1 MSLTS
6 RWQQLERGELCVACR
21 DYIRISGVAKLN
33 FMFLGCWAE
42 ITLNAL
48 TASSIRLR
56 HSLVLLS
63 PHPLSEKRRIIA
75 SFENVQHSFRCWGMA
90 HLLSKYFKSC
100 IAAKPPATN
109 NSGTQC
115 HHDGK
120 SGIVRPR
127 LKRFVWPKVTPPKL
141 KLLFRTAV
149 FIAFTAFAVFFR
161 GGEEEKKTKPPV
173 TDQPTERPAIRC
185 WLAVWLTD

>member
-1 MSLTS
+1 MSPS
-6 RWQQLERGELCVACR
+6 PPP
-21 DYIRISGVAKLN
+21 LN
-33 FMFLGCWAE
+33 
-42 ITLNAL
+42 
-48 TASSIRLR
+48 
-56 HSLVLLS
+56 
-63 PHPLSEKRRIIA
+63 EKRRIIA
-75 SFENVQHSFRCWGMA
+75 SFENVQHSLRCWGMA

-149 FIAFTAFAVFFR
+149 FIAFNSICCIFQRR
-161 GGEEEKKTKPPV
+161 GGRGEDQPPV
-173 TDQPTERPAIRC
+173 TDQPTERPAILC
-185 WLAVWLTD
+185 WLAGWLTD

>member
-6 RWQQLERGELCVACR
+6 RWLQLERGELCVACR

-56 HSLVLLS
+56 HS
-63 PHPLSEKRRIIA
+63 PLQPLTEKRRIIA
-75 SFENVQHSFRCWGMA
+75 SFENVQHSLRCWGMA

-149 FIAFTAFAVFFR
+149 FIAFNSICCIFQRR
-161 GGEEEKKTKPPV
+161 GGREEDQPPV
-173 TDQPTERPAIRC
+173 TDQPTERPAILC
-185 WLAVWLTD
+185 WLAGWLTD